1 MLISVCI
8 PTYNRPDSLINCLNS
23 LALQTKK
30 NFEVCV
36 SDNCSKKNIFNLV
49 KPYKKKLN
57 IKINRNKKNLGF
69 ALNLLKVS
77 SMAKGEFIWSIG
89 DDDLLI
95 KDAIARLQKL
105 IVKNKQCDFFWIN
118 SFYLNSK
125 YLKKFSFPFNTN
137 NLPHKMR
144 KHSLVKKD
152 KKLKFFDLIDHRL
165 SFDFLLGIF
174 VCVFRR
180 KKWNQNLDVIDKKL
194 IKDPNTWSNF
204 ENTCFFIKIFCSAY
218 NKSKAYFCA
227 KPLSVNLSGI
237 REWGN
242 LYPFVEI
249 VRIPEALDYYRSSGL
264 SFFRYVICKNYA
276 LRNFFNHFFKIFING
291 KKMGLNYINFKRHF
305 FMNLIYPNAWLSIIY
320 FIFRKIFYKK
330 KILIN

>member
-1 MLISVCI
+1 
-8 PTYNRPDSLINCLNS
+8 
-23 LALQTKK
+23 
-30 NFEVCV
+30 
-36 SDNCSKKNIFNLV
+36 
-49 KPYKKKLN
+49 
-57 IKINRNKKNLGF
+57 
-69 ALNLLKVS
+69 
-77 SMAKGEFIWSIG
+77 MAKGEFIWFIG

-105 IVKNKQCDFFWIN
+105 IIKNKQCDFFWIN

-194 IKDPNTWSNF
+194 IKDPKTWSNF
-204 ENTCFFIKIFCSAY
+204 ENTCFFIKVFCT
-218 NKSKAYFCA
+218 N
-227 KPLSVNLSGI
+227 
-237 REWGN
+237 
-242 LYPFVEI
+242 
-249 VRIPEALDYYRSSGL
+249 
-264 SFFRYVICKNYA
+264 
-276 LRNFFNHFFKIFING
+276 
-291 KKMGLNYINFKRHF
+291 
-305 FMNLIYPNAWLSIIY
+305 
-320 FIFRKIFYKK
+320 
-330 KILIN
+330 